1 MGSNGEPQGVS
12 STDRDINVSSRSVKL
27 MVYLCALV
35 ANLADIAG
43 LLSELYSVK
52 EITPP
57 FSKYSISRTSSFW
70 RPPLHDPTFLAHII
84 LPDRMPPSHIFSVA
98 QPQQP
103 LRHPPCDNLYRSR
116 NRARGDYGSVG
127 RRHQSYHRNSLGR
140 QTLNHR
146 SLAIPTAYNSR
157 RHPPVDTSYPNAS
170 LGPLHLSRKPRTWR
184 GGYKSPSK
192 GGFLSRLSS
201 FLARMSFSNQ
211 LKRFPISFYDLGNPT
226 FNRPH
231 VHLNPL
237 ISYRPRRTDLTV
249 IYNMRFEP
257 LPHLGVHFL
266 QRPATTLD
274 YYQLATSPP
283 VDRLT
288 LWHPKLPWYIKVRAS
303 TPYGVTIHDV
313 LFGIY
318 TQLRRP
324 ISQDEYYTDA
334 LTARDREMLGLA
346 FEERCGGD
354 IREIAGGV
362 RRVDFLGREAGFIGL
377 VRSRKG
383 VWELKSVATE
393 RLRMAM
399 VGCFSRSREC
409 DADGGF

>member
-1 MGSNGEPQGVS
+1 
-12 STDRDINVSSRSVKL
+12 
-27 MVYLCALV
+27 
-35 ANLADIAG
+35 
-43 LLSELYSVK
+43 
-52 EITPP
+52 
-57 FSKYSISRTSSFW
+57 
-70 RPPLHDPTFLAHII
+70 
-84 LPDRMPPSHIFSVA
+84 MPPSHIFSVA
-98 QPQQP
+98 QPQPP
-103 LRHPPCDNLYRSR
+103 LRHPSYDNLYRSR
-116 NRARGDYGSVG
+116 TRARGDYGSVG

-140 QTLNHR
+140 QTLSPRNF
-146 SLAIPTAYNSR
+146 TAPSVYNPR
-157 RHPPVDTSYPNAS
+157 RHVSYPPIDTFYPNAS
-170 LGPLHLSRKPRTWR
+170 LGPLRLSRKPRTWR

-192 GGFLSRLSS
+192 GGLLSRLSS

-211 LKRFPISFYDLGNPT
+211 QKQFPTSPYDLGNPP

-237 ISYRPRRTDLTV
+237 ISHRPRRADLTI

-257 LPHLGVHFL
+257 LPHLGVRFL

-274 YYQLATSPP
+274 YYQLATSPS

-288 LWHPKLPWYIKVRAS
+288 VWHPKLPWYIKVRAS

-334 LTARDREMLGLA
+334 LTAHDREMLGLA

-354 IREIAGGV
+354 LMEIAGGV
-362 RRVDFLGREAGFIGL
+362 RRVDFLGQEVGFVGL
-377 VRSRKG
+377 IRSRKG

-393 RLRMAM
+393 LRRMVV
-399 VGCFSRSREC
+399 VGCFFRS
-409 DADGGF
+409 